1 MRKIVAQSTVTA
13 IVLISLIVLTMSG
26 CSTIKD
32 KIPSF
37 WDDNQS
43 AKVIDIR
50 QSVAQL
56 DCKQTHAP
64 QVKKIKDNIQWLH
77 LYSESKGW
85 RQNDVLRLIKPM
97 EETVDDFYKRSMEK
111 QGSETYC
118 EIKKKLMTTQSDSIA
133 SSVLGRF

>member
-43 AKVIDIR
+43 RAVIDIR
-50 QSVAQL
+50 QSVLDL
-56 DCKQTHAP
+56 DCKQPHLP
-64 QVKKIKDNIQWLH
+64 QVAI
-77 LYSESKGW
+77 
-85 RQNDVLRLIKPM
+85 
-97 EETVDDFYKRSMEK
+97 
-111 QGSETYC
+111 
-118 EIKKKLMTTQSDSIA
+118 IKKHMDWLII
-133 SSVLGRF
+133 